1 MANGVNMIEEYL
13 PGLRAMKCNP
23 ERLVFSPYSSEQL
36 ETIILQRLAGT
47 GVLTTLPGSRGA
59 ILPKNIIQFC
69 AKKVA
74 SISGDARKAL
84 DACRRALEGLTEN
97 AGVGMRD
104 MMRVLKDSFGSR
116 TQDKIES
123 LPMNAKLILCLTAV
137 MQYGQSHS
145 SSQAVPLAR
154 LRIAYRQLG
163 VFLRKKE
170 SESSFDGIRSLL
182 MHLTECGMAICRDSK
197 GVGLGPTVLL
207 KIPFDDVKASFK
219 KESLFGQLFLDPKRY
234 LGNTW
239 RL

>member
-116 TQDKIES
+116 THEKIES

-163 VFLRKKE
+163 VFLRKRVRV
-170 SESSFDGIRSLL
+170 FFRRIRSLL
-182 MHLTECGMAICRDSK
+182 IHLTEWYG
-197 GVGLGPTVLL
+197 
-207 KIPFDDVKASFK
+207 
-219 KESLFGQLFLDPKRY
+219 FL
-234 LGNTW
+234 
-239 RL
+239 

>member
-1 MANGVNMIEEYL
+1 
-13 PGLRAMKCNP
+13 MKCNP
-23 ERLVFSPYSSEQL
+23 ERLVFSPYSAEQL

-104 MMRVLKDSFGSR
+104 MMRVLRDSFGSR
-116 TQDKIES
+116 THEKIEG

-137 MQYGQSHS
+137 MQYAQPNS
-145 SSQAVPLAR
+145 SDSQIVPLAR
-154 LRIAYRQLG
+154 LRVAYRQLG
-163 VFLRKKE
+163 IFLRKKE
-170 SESSFDGIRSLL
+170 EESLDGIRSLL
-182 MHLTECGMAICRDSK
+182 MHLTECGMASYKDSR
-197 GVGLGPTVLL
+197 GVGLGQMVLL
-207 KIPFDDVKASFK
+207 KIPFEDVKASFK
-219 KESLFGQLFLDPKRY
+219 KESLFGQLFVDPKRFV
-234 LGNTW
+234 GDTW
-239 RL
+239 LLK